1 MGIFSRLSDIVNSN
15 INAMLDKAEDP
26 EKMIRMVIQ
35 EMEETLVEVR
45 STTARIIADKKELT
59 RRNNRLK
66 KKADDWENKA
76 ELAINKGR
84 EDLAKAALVE
94 KTAVKEMIT
103 LVHEDMNKL
112 DAALDQLSLEI
123 EQLQSKLNEAR
134 ARQKALLMR
143 HDATSSRRTVNAKLY
158 DGSVDKAI
166 NKFEHYERKIERMES
181 EIEAY
186 EMSGKNIEAEFVAL
200 EKEGKIEEE
209 LENLKARLEKRN
221 TENTSS
227 ENKSTDSK

>member
-59 RRNNRLK
+59 RRNNRLEK
-66 KKADDWENKA
+66 QADDWENKA

>member
-26 EKMIRMVIQ
+26 EKLIRMVIQ

-45 STTARIIADKKELT
+45 TTTARIIADKKELV
-59 RRNNRLK
+59 RRNKRLDK
-66 KKADDWENKA
+66 QAEDWENKA

-84 EDLAKAALVE
+84 EDLAKAALLE
-94 KTAVKEMIT
+94 KTAVNEVIS
-103 LVHEDMNKL
+103 LVQEDMSKL
-112 DAALDQLSLEI
+112 DSALEQLSLEI

-134 ARQKALLMR
+134 ARQKAILMR
-143 HDATSSRRTVNAKLY
+143 HDATSSRHSVNAKLY
-158 DGSVDKAI
+158 DGSVDNAI
-166 NKFEHYERKIERMES
+166 NKFEHYERKIEHMES

-186 EMSGKNIEAEFVAL
+186 EMTGKNVEAEFSAL

-209 LENLKARLEKRN
+209 LESLKAKLEKKSSDNKN
-221 TENTSS
+221 TE
-227 ENKSTDSK
+227 SK

>member
-59 RRNNRLK
+59 RRNNRLEK
-66 KKADDWENKA
+66 QADDWENKA

-186 EMSGKNIEAEFVAL
+186 EMSGKNIEAEFAAL

-221 TENTSS
+221 TEKTSS

>member
-45 STTARIIADKKELT
+45 STTARIIADKKELS
-59 RRNNRLK
+59 RRNKRLEK
-66 KKADDWENKA
+66 QADDWENKA
-76 ELAINKGR
+76 ELAIGKGR

-94 KTAVKEMIT
+94 KTAVQEMIT
-103 LVHEDMNKL
+103 LVHEDMSKL
-112 DAALDQLSLEI
+112 DSALDQLSLEI

-186 EMSGKNIEAEFVAL
+186 EMSGKNIEAEFAAL
-200 EKEGKIEEE
+200 EKDGKIEEE
-209 LENLKARLEKRN
+209 LESLKAKLNKKN
-221 TENTSS
+221 TD
-227 ENKSTDSK
+227 NKTTDNK

>member
-59 RRNNRLK
+59 RRNNRLEK
-66 KKADDWENKA
+66 QADDWENKA

-221 TENTSS
+221 TENKSS

>member
-26 EKMIRMVIQ
+26 EKLIRMVIQ

-59 RRNNRLK
+59 RRNKRLEK
-66 KKADDWENKA
+66 QTDEWENKA

-84 EDLAKAALVE
+84 EDLAKAALLE
-94 KTAVKEMIT
+94 KTNVNEMIT
-103 LVHEDMNKL
+103 LVHEDMSKL
-112 DAALDQLSLEI
+112 DSALEQLSLEI

-134 ARQKALLMR
+134 ARQKTILMR

-158 DGSVDKAI
+158 DGSVDNAI

-186 EMSGKNIEAEFVAL
+186 EISGKNIEAEFANL
-200 EKEGKIEEE
+200 EKDGKIEEE
-209 LENLKARLEKRN
+209 LESLKAKLAKKEK
-221 TENTSS
+221 
-227 ENKSTDSK
+227 